1 MKVFTSLVVSTTL
14 SIRFRLCFCEVNRH
28 SVEIYDDVDRLI
40 LGSDVR
46 IRMYVRPFCLLG
58 SEGIMAS
65 SFFRHEDK
73 TSNTVRALECDL
85 VD

>member
-14 SIRFRLCFCEVNRH
+14 SIRFRCNVCEVNRN
-28 SVEIYDDVDRLI
+28 SVLFNDDVDRLI

-46 IRMYVRPFCLLG
+46 IRLYVRPFCLLG

-65 SFFRHEDK
+65 SFIRREDK
-73 TSNTVRALECDL
+73 THST
-85 VD
+85 